1 MQEYLNSVVI
11 YNIWYLF
18 LSQVYH
24 SGLTGCIDETG
35 QCYLENATKQM
46 DNSCLKYKCYEDRI
60 MRLEG
65 KVLSHRPDMEQ
76 NGPT

>member
-1 MQEYLNSVVI
+1 MLLFVI
-11 YNIWYLF
+11 YGISFFHKFVILV
-18 LSQVYH
+18 LLLQ
-24 SGLTGCIDETG
+24 TGCIDETG
-35 QCYLENATKQM
+35 QCYRENATKLM

-76 NGPT
+76 N

>member
-1 MQEYLNSVVI
+1 MLLFVI
-11 YNIWYLF
+11 YGIHYFCKLVI
-18 LSQVYH
+18 LVLLLQ
-24 SGLTGCIDETG
+24 TGCIDETG
-35 QCYLENATKQM
+35 QCYRENATKQM

-65 KVLSHRPDMEQ
+65 KVLFHRPDIQQ